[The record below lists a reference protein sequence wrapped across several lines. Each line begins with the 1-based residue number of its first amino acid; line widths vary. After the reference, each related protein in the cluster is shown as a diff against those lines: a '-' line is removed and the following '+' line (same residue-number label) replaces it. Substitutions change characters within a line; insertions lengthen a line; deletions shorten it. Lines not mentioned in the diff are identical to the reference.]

1 MGCARN
7 FRPALA
13 DTNPLPHNY
22 KKADKCL
29 HRLKSWAMYQHV
41 VHRTSFE
48 HLEEMMREYF
58 GLHIPFRDIH
68 AFKALLAEYY
78 RPTYT
83 HLLHKLTSGHLIH
96 ADETEV
102 KLKKRQG
109 YVWVFT
115 SLDEVIFM
123 YKPTREGEFLRELL
137 RDYQGVLL
145 SDFYGAYDALP
156 CPQQKCLIHLIR
168 DLNNDVLKNPFDEE
182 LKGLVH
188 EFAGLL
194 RRSSAKVTL

>member
-1 MGCARN
+1 VRKKKNRQMKAHRYIEIKTFICPFCQGAEIVRDPKKMRTTLLFDLKVHRHGIQRQVIAHTCAQHRCLGCARN

-41 VHRTSFE
+41 AHRTSFE
-48 HLEEMMREYF
+48 HLEEMIREYF

-96 ADETEV
+96 A
-102 KLKKRQG
+102 
-109 YVWVFT
+109 
-115 SLDEVIFM
+115 
-123 YKPTREGEFLRELL
+123 
-137 RDYQGVLL
+137 
-145 SDFYGAYDALP
+145 
-156 CPQQKCLIHLIR
+156 
-168 DLNNDVLKNPFDEE
+168 
-182 LKGLVH
+182 
-188 EFAGLL
+188 
-194 RRSSAKVTL
+194 